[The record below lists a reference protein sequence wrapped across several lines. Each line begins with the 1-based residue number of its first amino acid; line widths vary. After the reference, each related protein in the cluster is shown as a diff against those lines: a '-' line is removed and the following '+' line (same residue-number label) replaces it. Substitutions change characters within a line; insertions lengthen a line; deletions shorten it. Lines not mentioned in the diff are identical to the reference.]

1 MEKIYCS
8 FLEVRGYELDSF
20 GHVNH
25 AEYVR
30 YLEHARWQVLRTE
43 GIGIPELKKFQ
54 IWPVI
59 AEIQLKYLKPTFLG
73 DLLAVTTRVVSNT
86 RTQFVFEQ
94 TVFKTG
100 SEAISKDFTQ
110 ALILQPEQVTLL
122 QGEPK
127 ILEALVRVVTV
138 NASGRPTET
147 PLEFQALWS

>member
-30 YLEHARWQVLRTE
+30 YLEHSRWQVLRAE
-43 GIGIPELKKFQ
+43 GIGMAELKKHQ

-73 DLLAVTTRVVSNT
+73 DLLVILTQVKSNT

-94 TVFKTG
+94 TVFK
-100 SEAISKDFTQ
+100 SRLENSVQDFTK
-110 ALILQPEQVTLL
+110 ARLL
-122 QGEPK
+122 RPDEFAAFQSEPK
-127 ILEALVRVVTV
+127 ILEASVRVVTV
-138 NASGRPTET
+138 NPSGRPTET
-147 PLEFQALWS
+147 PPEFQALWN